1 MILIIKPIGVITR
14 KKTTPITIGAIMA
27 PKIIPNLN
35 HSLFNGVNSFE
46 FINPKIK
53 KTKEI
58 IADQILTGSSFV
70 KGQVLT
76 IKKTMKKT
84 KPKFLFELIFIL
96 EFRFIFIQFSRF
108 IIADLSKK
116 FRESQLVNN
125 IGTVSDFFR
134 VSVICNKCALQ
145 KLTQAEHKSS

>member
-1 MILIIKPIGVITR
+1 MILIIIPIGVITR

-53 KTKEI
+53 KIEEI
-58 IADQILTGSSFV
+58 IADQILTGSSYV
-70 KGQVLT
+70 KGHMLT

-96 EFRFIFIQFSRF
+96 EFRFIFNQFSRF

-116 FRESQLVNN
+116 FRDSQSVYN
-125 IGTVSDFFR
+125 ISTVSGFFG
-134 VSVICNKCALQ
+134 VSVICNQCALQ
-145 KLTQAEHKSS
+145 KSILA

>member
-1 MILIIKPIGVITR
+1 MILIIIPMGVITR

-53 KTKEI
+53 KTEEI
-58 IADQILTGSSFV
+58 IADKILTGSSYV
-70 KGQVLT
+70 NGHMLT

-96 EFRFIFIQFSRF
+96 ELRFIFNQFSRF
-108 IIADLSKK
+108 IIADHSKK
-116 FRESQLVNN
+116 FRESQSVYN
-125 IGTVSDFFR
+125 IGSVNDFFAI
-134 VSVICNKCALQ
+134 SMISNKCTHQ
-145 KLTQAEHKSS
+145 R

>member
-1 MILIIKPIGVITR
+1 M
-14 KKTTPITIGAIMA
+14 TTGETIA

-35 HSLFNGVNSFE
+35 HSLFNGVNSLE

-53 KTKEI
+53 KTEEI
-58 IADQILTGSSFV
+58 IADQILTGSSYV
-70 KGQVLT
+70 KGHMLT

-116 FRESQLVNN
+116 FHESQSVHN